1 MSNTIIHITDPHFG
15 NELRTYNREQIN
27 TALIEKINNEQGDKI
42 LVISGDV
49 TYKARSNGYEEA
61 KGFFSNVIDQCNIKK
76 SNVIA
81 CPGNHD
87 IFVDT
92 TFNQFD
98 NFIYSLRKDHTFS
111 ASRKNESI
119 FTIDNII
126 FIASNSAHHLDRN
139 YGLIPDST
147 IEMLRAEKQTILQ
160 FKHKIFITHHH
171 LISQRKDDLSTTRNA
186 HKLLHSLEQLNFDYV
201 LHGHQH
207 SSLDLSFG
215 EHQTKILSGRSLNFH
230 DRGYHNGFST
240 IAMET
245 GIIKR
250 FIATPDK
257 DPTKLIFEEL

>member
-27 TALIEKINNEQGDKI
+27 TALIEKINNEQGEKI

-49 TYKARSNGYEEA
+49 TYKARPEGYEEA
-61 KGFFSNVIDQCNIKK
+61 KAFFSNLIDQCNIQR

-87 IFVDT
+87 IFPDT

-98 NFIYSLRKDHTFS
+98 NFIYSLRKDSIFS
-111 ASRKNESI
+111 ISRKNESI
-119 FTIDNII
+119 FEIDDMI
-126 FIASNSAHHLDRN
+126 FITSNSSHHLDRN
-139 YGLIPDST
+139 FGLISDST
-147 IEMLRAEKQTILQ
+147 IEMLSAEKQRILQ
-160 FKHKIFITHHH
+160 FKYKVFITHHH
-171 LISQRKDDLSTTRNA
+171 LINQRKDDLSTIRNT
-186 HKLLHSLEQLNFDYV
+186 HKLLYSLEQLNFDYV

-207 SSLDLSFG
+207 SSVDLSFG
-215 EHQTKILSGRSLNFH
+215 EHKTKILSGRSLNFH
-230 DRGYHNGFST
+230 DKGFHNGFST